1 MRNLARNEIHMW
13 YALYVGKTRRVDEN
27 GDFTGEYV
35 VQYSKPVSFWA
46 IISPGRGYNA
56 GFAGTLEKTIFGVDL
71 DSERRIMTA
80 EVDLP
85 VSSTSLIWLEPPGTL
100 QDGTADPDTAT
111 FSVTAKPAKGPNFL
125 AIPVKERLKD
135 GNY

>member
-1 MRNLARNEIHMW
+1 MRNLARNEIPMW
-13 YALYVGKTRRVDEN
+13 YALYAGKTRRVDEN
-27 GDFTGEYV
+27 GDYTGEYV
-35 VQYSKPVSFWA
+35 IKYSKPVKFWA
-46 IISPGRGYNA
+46 TISPGRGYNA

-85 VSSTSLIWLEPPGTL
+85 IRSTSLIWLEQPGL
-100 QDGTADPDTAT
+100 LEDGTADPDTAT

-125 AIPVKERLKD
+125 AIPVKERLQD
-135 GNY
+135 GKS